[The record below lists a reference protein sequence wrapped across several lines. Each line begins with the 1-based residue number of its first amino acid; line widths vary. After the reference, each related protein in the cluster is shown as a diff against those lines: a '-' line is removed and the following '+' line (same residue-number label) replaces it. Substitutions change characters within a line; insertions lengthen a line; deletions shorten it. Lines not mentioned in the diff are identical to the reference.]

1 MLYCKKSMGG
11 LTMLKEKGFYK
22 GVNFGGWLSQCNYE
36 KEHLDT
42 FITENDFSVAAS
54 WGLDH
59 VRIPFDYN
67 IIEKDSGV
75 YIEEGFGY
83 LDKSVEYCKKY
94 GLNLI
99 LDLHKTAG
107 FSFDYFSENES
118 GFFDSPEYQE
128 RFILLWEEMA
138 KRYGKYYEFVA
149 FELLNEVTDAK
160 FIDTWNDVVRRC
172 IPRIRK
178 YAPDTLILVGSY
190 HNNSADTVQFLEKP
204 YDDKVIY
211 NMHCYEPLK
220 FTHQGAYWTD
230 AIDPKERIKFADSGC
245 TAEYFENL
253 FSTAIAKAKEFGADL
268 YCGEYGVIDVVPAE
282 DTVKW
287 YKTINSVFEKYG
299 IGRSAWSYKKMDF
312 GLTDERLDGVRDELL
327 SLL

>member
-1 MLYCKKSMGG
+1 
-11 LTMLKEKGFYK
+11 MLKEKGFYK
-22 GVNFGGWLSQCNYE
+22 GINFGGWLSQCSYE
-36 KEHLDT
+36 KEHLDS
-42 FITENDFSVAAS
+42 FITEEDFAAAAN

-75 YIEEGFGY
+75 YIEEGFKY
-83 LDKSVEYCKKY
+83 LDNAVGFSKKY
-94 GLNLI
+94 GLKII

-107 FSFDYFSENES
+107 FSFDYYGEDEN
-118 GFFDSPEYQE
+118 GFFESEKYQE
-128 RFILLWEEMA
+128 RFCLLWEEMA
-138 KRYGKYYEFVA
+138 RRYGSMPETVA
-149 FELLNEVTDAK
+149 FELLNEVTDAEY
-160 FIDTWNDVVRRC
+160 IDTWNAVVKRC

-204 YDDKVIY
+204 FDDKVVY

-230 AIDPKERIKFADSGC
+230 AIVPEERMAFEDSGC
-245 TAEYFENL
+245 TAEYFEKL
-253 FSTAIAKAKEFGADL
+253 FSTAIAKAEEFGADL
-268 YCGEYGVIDVVPAE
+268 YCGEYGVIDVVSPA

-287 YKTINSVFEKYG
+287 YRTINSVFEKHG
-299 IGRSAWSYKKMDF
+299 IGRAAWSYRKMDF
-312 GLTDERLDGVRDELL
+312 GLTDSRLDDVREELIG
-327 SLL
+327 LL

>member
-1 MLYCKKSMGG
+1 MI
-11 LTMLKEKGFYK
+11 MLKEKGFYK

-36 KEHLDT
+36 KEHLDS
-42 FITENDFSVAAS
+42 FITEQDFAAAAA
-54 WGLDH
+54 WGIDH
-59 VRIPFDYN
+59 IRIPFDYN

-75 YIEEGFGY
+75 YIEEGFAY
-83 LDKSVEYCKKY
+83 LDKSVEYCEKY

-107 FSFDYFSENES
+107 FSFDYYSESES

-138 KRYGKYYEFVA
+138 KRYGKYASHVA
-149 FELLNEVTDAK
+149 FELLNEVTNAEY
-160 FIDTWNDVVRRC
+160 IDTWNDIVRRC

-178 YAPDTLILVGSY
+178 FAPDTLILVGSY
-190 HNNSADTVQFLEKP
+190 NNNSAATVQYLEKP
-204 YDDKVIY
+204 YDDKIIY

-230 AIDPKERIKFADSGC
+230 AINPDERIKFSESGC
-245 TAEYFENL
+245 NAEYFEEL

-282 DTVKW
+282 DTIAW

-312 GLTDERLDGVRDELL
+312 GLTDSRLDGVREELL